1 MRFGA
6 IEAGGTKFVL
16 AVGTQ
21 DGEILE
27 KISIP
32 TEHPNM
38 TIEKVYDFFKNKNI
52 SSLGLGCFGPID
64 LNKDSKTYGYI
75 TSTTKNEWKFFD
87 IVGALKEKLSVHIFL
102 DTDVNAAALGEAQF
116 GSAKDVKSALYLTI
130 GTGIGGGYI
139 VDGNLLHGMIH
150 PEMGHIYLQKR
161 YDDDFEG
168 HCSYHKTCFE
178 GLASGPAIESRWNQ
192 SSKDLPKDHPA
203 WDLEAY
209 YIGLALSDYILI
221 LSPEKII
228 LGGGVMKQK
237 HLFPLIRKYVQE
249 MLAGYIHSEFIITD
263 AIKDYIISPGLGEE
277 SGIKGA
283 LALAILG

>member
-16 AVGTQ
+16 AVGTK

-27 KISIP
+27 KTSIP
-32 TEHPNM
+32 TEHPDT
-38 TIEKVYDFFKNKNI
+38 TIEKIYEFFKNKNI
-52 SSLGLGCFGPID
+52 SSIGLGCFGPID
-64 LNKDSKTYGYI
+64 LDKDSKTYGYI
-75 TSTTKNEWKFFD
+75 TMTTKEEWKFFD
-87 IVGALKEKLSVHIFL
+87 IVSALKEKLSVPIFL
-102 DTDVNAAALGEAQF
+102 DTDVNAAVLGEAQF
-116 GSAKDVKSALYLTI
+116 GSAKNVKSALYLTI
-130 GTGIGGGYI
+130 GTGIGGGYV
-139 VDGNLLHGMIH
+139 VDGNLLHGMMH
-150 PEMGHIYLQKR
+150 PEMGHIYLQR
-161 YDDDFEG
+161 RFDDDFEG

-178 GLASGPAIESRWNQ
+178 GLASGPAIESRWKQ

-209 YIGLALSDYILI
+209 YIGLALSKYILI

-228 LGGGVMKQK
+228 LGGGVMSQK
-237 HLFPLIRKYVQE
+237 HLFPMIHKYVQE
-249 MLAGYIHSEFIITD
+249 ILAGYIHSDHIISEEIEDFIV
-263 AIKDYIISPGLGEE
+263 SPGLGDE